1 MKAMQR
7 TTLMLALAGILS
19 LPTAL
24 LAADAAKD
32 EHSGHHP
39 EAAPAATVEA
49 TATPTAAATAADPM
63 PAMRDRMRQMR
74 QIQDPAKRMEMMD
87 AQMKDLETMM
97 RGPKRSCP
105 KADAKGGMGMMD
117 MMGDKCGKSMMGGK
131 GGKSMMGQGMQGG
144 MGMSGQDDMMAKR
157 MEMMEK
163 RLDMMQMMMQMRMQG
178 MGGGMGM
185 PGN

>member
-7 TTLMLALAGILS
+7 TTLMLALAGVLAM
-19 LPTAL
+19 PTAL

-39 EAAPAATVEA
+39 EAAAAPAATVAA
-49 TATPTAAATAADPM
+49 TATPTADATPADLM

-74 QIQDPAKRMEMMD
+74 QIQDPAKRMEMMG

-97 RGPKRSCP
+97 QGPNRSCP
-105 KADAKGGMGMMD
+105 KADAKGGMGMM
-117 MMGDKCGKSMMGGK
+117 GDKCGMGMMGGK
-131 GGKSMMGQGMQGG
+131 GGKGMMGQGMP
-144 MGMSGQDDMMAKR
+144 GQDDMMAKR

-178 MGGGMGM
+178 MGGGMGPGMGMGM